1 MKSLGVQYRTVMQ
14 TSYSFGAWV
23 PILIRTTVAD
33 KAAKGAK
40 ECIMMH
46 RGQRSISLAAE
57 CASAAWT
64 DASIIS
70 KTKHT
75 TIASRKA
82 FGFGPRSLRKCV
94 RIAVKATS

>member
-1 MKSLGVQYRTVMQ
+1 MKSLGLQYRTVVQ

-33 KAAKGAK
+33 KDANGAT

-46 RGQRSISLAAE
+46 KGQRSISLAAE

-64 DASIIS
+64 DARIIS

-75 TIASRKA
+75 TIASCKA
-82 FGFGPRSLRKCV
+82 LGFGPRSLRRCV
-94 RIAVKATS
+94 RIAVNATS